1 MNKLAII
8 VVLTVVICF
17 LGVSQAQA
25 VSNTGEIAV
34 TVTLDTISIAVSVGD
49 DPWEIDQVAAG
60 SEHDTTTDY
69 TVTNDGNVTVDVTI
83 ICTCT
88 DEWDPA
94 AAAGEDEFI
103 MKAIGG
109 DLLALTSIVS
119 SQELVAGL
127 AKTLTVTDLS
137 LQLTAPT
144 SSTVITEQSITI
156 TLTAAAAA

>member
-8 VVLTVVICF
+8 VGVAVVICF
-17 LGVSQAQA
+17 LGVGQAQA
-25 VSNTGEIAV
+25 VSTTGEIAV
-34 TVTLDTISIAVSVGD
+34 TVTLNTISIAVSVGD
-49 DPWEIDQVAAG
+49 DPWEVGQVAA
-60 SEHDTTTDY
+60 STENDTTTDY

-127 AKTLTVTDLS
+127 AKTLTVTDLA